1 MIVEILE
8 GLTRDDLTR
17 QVSEQRRELRD
28 YAQTVARLRIR
39 NEHLE
44 KQNQS
49 LMLEI
54 EQLKKPSGYA
64 HAENQGII

>member
-1 MIVEILE
+1 MIAEILT

-17 QVSEQRRELRD
+17 EVATQRAKLRD
-28 YAQTVARLRIR
+28 YAQTVTRLRIR

-44 KQNQS
+44 KQVGS

-54 EQLKKPSGYA
+54 EGLQRMVRNLS
-64 HAENQGII
+64 Q